1 MHQPSEQLTLFPF
14 EPSQTDSVTI
24 PRRWQKT
31 YKSWRGEFEVIRD
44 RKVGKSKAQHF
55 DFSIEIYDPD
65 GNCEIVVEITAP
77 LTSDAEA
84 EFRYTVDKLEDG
96 ILSIPCSLVSESN
109 SFIDSLTFTEVSN
122 NTNDSLTFED
132 ISVTESLVSDA
143 TNDSL
148 TFEDISVT
156 ESLVSDATN
165 DSLTFEDI
173 SVTESLVSDATND
186 SLTFED
192 ISVTESL
199 VSDATN
205 DSLTAINIYKAKG
218 TARGDRKYFRYS
230 YKEGGKTKHLHIGGG
245 NIHSVVA
252 RYRAQLVRDAIAR
265 GESPQ
270 EIKQLIRQF
279 KN

>member
-1 MHQPSEQLTLFPF
+1 MHQPSEQLTLFTF

-44 RKVGKSKAQHF
+44 RKVGKSKHTHF
-55 DFSIEIYDPD
+55 DFSVEIYDPD
-65 GNCEIVVEITAP
+65 GNCETVIEITAP

-84 EFRYTVDKLEDG
+84 EFYYTVNKLENG
-96 ILSIPCSLVSESN
+96 ISNIPCSQERESN
-109 SFIDSLTFTEVSN
+109 LFIDSLTFTEVLN

-165 DSLTFEDI
+165 DSLTA
-173 SVTESLVSDATND
+173 V
-186 SLTFED
+186 
-192 ISVTESL
+192 
-199 VSDATN
+199 
-205 DSLTAINIYKAKG
+205 NIYKARG
-218 TARGDRKYFRYS
+218 TARGERKYFRYS
-230 YKEGGKTKHLHIGGG
+230 YKEKGKTKHLHIGGG
-245 NIHSVVA
+245 NIHAVVA
-252 RYRAQLVRDAIAR
+252 QDRAQLVRDAIAD
-265 GESPQ
+265 GQSPQ

>member
-1 MHQPSEQLTLFPF
+1 MHQPSGQLTLFTF

-109 SFIDSLTFTEVSN
+109 SFIDSLTFTEVLN
-122 NTNDSLTFED
+122 NTNDSLTFENNRV
-132 ISVTESLVSDA
+132 SESLVSDA

-148 TFEDISVT
+148 TFENNRVS

-165 DSLTFEDI
+165 DSLTFENNR
-173 SVTESLVSDATND
+173 VS
-186 SLTFED
+186 
-192 ISVTESL
+192 ESL

-205 DSLTAINIYKAKG
+205 DSLTAVNIYKARG

-252 RYRAQLVRDAIAR
+252 RYRAQLARDAIAR